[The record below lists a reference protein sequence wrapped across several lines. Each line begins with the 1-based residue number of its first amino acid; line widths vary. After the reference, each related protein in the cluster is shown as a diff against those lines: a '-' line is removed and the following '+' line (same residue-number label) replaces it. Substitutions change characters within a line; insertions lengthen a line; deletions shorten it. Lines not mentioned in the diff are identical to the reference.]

1 MAGQSLYTSSSIVN
15 GQLVPSVRSNNYFAT
30 AVGPVTQ
37 GLPATPKQSSGQG
50 GGPGTVNSQITQDA
64 AANPMDFIKSPVPM
78 LIVMF
83 VGGYLMLRYIHY
95 PY

>member
-30 AVGPVTQ
+30 AIGPNVQ
-37 GLPATPKQSSGQG
+37 GLPATPKQSAGSS
-50 GGPGTVNSQITQDA
+50 GGPGTGSSQSA
-64 AANPMDFIKSPVPM
+64 AAAISNPMDFVKSPVPM
-78 LIVMF
+78 LVIMF

>member
-37 GLPATPKQSSGQG
+37 GLPSTPKQSAGSSGG
-50 GGPGTVNSQITQDA
+50 SVASNQISDA
-64 AANPMDFIKSPVPM
+64 AAQNPMDFIKSPVPM
-78 LIVMF
+78 LIIMF
-83 VGGYLMLRYIHY
+83 VAGYLMLRYIHY